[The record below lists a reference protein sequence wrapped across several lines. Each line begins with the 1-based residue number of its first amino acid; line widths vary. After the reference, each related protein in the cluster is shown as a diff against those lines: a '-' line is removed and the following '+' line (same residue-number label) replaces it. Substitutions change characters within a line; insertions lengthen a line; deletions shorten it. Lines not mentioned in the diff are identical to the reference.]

1 MPTDRNRREP
11 GFGEFIALMA
21 MMIAIVA
28 LSIDAILPAL
38 PEIGEDLGVQQEN
51 YNQLLILLLFLG
63 MVFGQLVY
71 GPLSDSTGRKPAVYV
86 GYGVFILGCMF
97 SFLATSFPIML
108 VGRFLQGI
116 GAAGP
121 RTVMVALVRDKYE
134 GRAMAQV
141 MSYVMTVFILVPVVA
156 PALGQ
161 AILFVA
167 DWRAIFG
174 AYLVLALVAW
184 VWFALRLPETLAAK
198 RRVPFSF
205 EQIAMAIREILGN
218 RIALGYTITAGL
230 IFGAFLAYLTSSQQ
244 ILQQQYA
251 LGTRFPLY
259 FSAISLA
266 VGAASFSNAR
276 LVMRFGMRRLSVW
289 SLLTVGGLSTGFF
302 VIAYTMAGHPPLWT
316 LMCYLMISF
325 FGVGILFG
333 NLNALAMEPL
343 GHIAGAGASVVGALS
358 AFISLLLGMLIG
370 QSYDGTILPLVG
382 GFAMLSMASLLVVRW
397 AEGGKREPEV
407 GFSEV

>member
-1 MPTDRNRREP
+1 MHTDRKRREP
-11 GFGEFIALMA
+11 GFGEFVALMA
-21 MMIAIVA
+21 MMIALVA

-38 PEIGEDLGVQQEN
+38 SEIGEDLGVQQEN
-51 YNQLLILLLFLG
+51 YNQLLIPLLFLG
-63 MVFGQLVY
+63 LLVGQLVY

-97 SFLATSFPIML
+97 SLAATSFPIML
-108 VGRFLQGI
+108 AGRFLQGL

-134 GRAMAQV
+134 GRTMAQV

-161 AILFVA
+161 GILFVA
-167 DWRAIFG
+167 DWRTIFG
-174 AYLVLALVAW
+174 AYLGMALVAW
-184 VWFALRLPETLAAK
+184 IWFALRQPETLAAK

-205 EQIAMAIREILGN
+205 EQIAMAIREILAN
-218 RIALGYTITAGL
+218 RVALGYTITAGL

-251 LGTRFPLY
+251 LGTQFPLY
-259 FSAISLA
+259 FGVLSLA
-266 VGAASFSNAR
+266 IGAASFSNAR
-276 LVMRFGMRRLSVW
+276 LVMRFGMQRLSVW
-289 SLLTVGGLSTGFF
+289 SLLTVGGLSVGFF
-302 VIAYTMAGHPPLWT
+302 PIAYTMAGHPPLWT
-316 LMCYLMISF
+316 LMSYLMISF
-325 FGVGILFG
+325 FGIGILFG

-358 AFISLLLGMLIG
+358 TFISLLFGILIG
-370 QSYDGTILPLVG
+370 QSYAGTILPLVG
-382 GFAMLSMASLLVVRW
+382 GFAMLSIASLLVARW
-397 AEGGKREPEV
+397 AEGGGREPEV